1 MKSLIVIAAM
11 FLSAMA
17 SGSLPASETRV
28 RDDPP
33 PAFWHVGLI
42 VSDLITM
49 DLFYGDV
56 IGLQRERQLL
66 VEDAQAAS
74 GTQGAIVVPQL
85 DTLMAAEGTRFEI
98 RQYSDPGHDKF
109 LELLHYPD
117 HPADSTQ
124 HWINRPL
131 GLSSVGISV
140 ASIDAVLARMA
151 QWSLGKLVSGP
162 QRLEE
167 FGGLRYAFVKDPEG
181 NLVEL
186 REVGVNQTE

>member
-1 MKSLIVIAAM
+1 MKSLMVIAAM
-11 FLSAMA
+11 FISGMA
-17 SGSLPASETRV
+17 TGLLPAAGTGI

-49 DLFYGDV
+49 DLFYGEV
-56 IGLQRERQLL
+56 IGLQRERQIL

-74 GTQGAIVVPQL
+74 GTRGAIVVTQL
-85 DTLMAAEGTRFEI
+85 DTLMAVEGTRIEI

-117 HPADSTQ
+117 HVAESTE
-124 HWINRPL
+124 HWTNRPL
-131 GLSSVGISV
+131 GLSHIGISV
-140 ASIDAVLARMA
+140 ASIDSVLARMA

-167 FGGLRYAFVKDPEG
+167 FGGLRYAFLRDPEG

-186 REVGVNQTE
+186 REAGAKPAE